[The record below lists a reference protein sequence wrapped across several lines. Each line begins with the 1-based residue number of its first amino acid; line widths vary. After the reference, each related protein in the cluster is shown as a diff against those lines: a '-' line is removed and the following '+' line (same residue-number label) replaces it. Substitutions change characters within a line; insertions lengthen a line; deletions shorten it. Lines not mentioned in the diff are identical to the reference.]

1 MISEPTRKM
10 IRARLPGLVCV
21 SVLCGILSL
30 GLWPFHRPRN
40 AVTWVGDRDGLEFGD
55 YGTVR
60 SSGTFQMVG
69 SPDAVSSSLE
79 IWCEPELTSDSNTML
94 VFSTSQNPLQ
104 FSLHQNLSNLIL
116 KREVRG
122 GQRRSETVG
131 ISDVFRHGRPVF
143 VTITSGP
150 GGSATYVDDVIASA
164 FSQLRLDLTGEL
176 EIGTS
181 PIVSDAWRGVLRGLA
196 VYYRELTAPKCAGIM
211 RHGSDTHGRKSQPT
225 SVPLGFIFLMSKPA
239 P

>member
-1 MISEPTRKM
+1 
-10 IRARLPGLVCV
+10 
-21 SVLCGILSL
+21 
-30 GLWPFHRPRN
+30 
-40 AVTWVGDRDGLEFGD
+40 
-55 YGTVR
+55 
-60 SSGTFQMVG
+60 MVG

-79 IWCEPELTSDSNTML
+79 ICCEPELTSDSNTML

-150 GGSATYVDDVIASA
+150 GGSATYVDGVVASA
-164 FSQLRLDLTGEL
+164 FPQLRLADDLTGEL

-196 VYYRELTAPKCAGIM
+196 VYYRELTAAQVRRHYETWIRYNQIHTAGNL
-211 RHGSDTHGRKSQPT
+211 SQRAARWAL
-225 SVPLGFIFLMSKPA
+225 SF
-239 P
+239 